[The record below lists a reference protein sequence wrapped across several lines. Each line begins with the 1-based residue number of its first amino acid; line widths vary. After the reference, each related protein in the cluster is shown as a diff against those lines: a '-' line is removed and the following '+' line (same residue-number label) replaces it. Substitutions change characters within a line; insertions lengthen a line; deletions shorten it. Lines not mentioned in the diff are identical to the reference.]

1 MITRWNGM
9 VPQNRLLSS
18 VLLASGIVLV
28 FAGLSAA
35 LGFTAPGM
43 IASIAVIATLLYA
56 GGVWFSAPPAI
67 AVPAGAETV
76 LVFDR
81 ELLVAAGP
89 GAGTPLLTRFP
100 ADLRPE
106 IEVRCCAALRGES
119 HRFVC
124 DSRDGRLVF
133 ETAPVASVTGV
144 VVFGTLI
151 VSNGISAPSI
161 AARPA
166 ATMA

>member
-9 VPQNRLLSS
+9 VPLNRVLSS

-43 IASIAVIATLLYA
+43 IASIAVIGTLLYT
-56 GGVWFSAPPAI
+56 GSVWFSSPPVIAI
-67 AVPAGAETV
+67 AAGTETV

-81 ELLVAAGP
+81 ELHVAAGP
-89 GAGTPLLTRFP
+89 GAGAPLVSQFP
-100 ADLRPE
+100 VNLRPE
-106 IEVRCCAALRGES
+106 LESRCCAALRGES

-124 DSRDGRLVF
+124 DSKDTRLVF

-151 VSNGISAPSI
+151 VSTGISAPSI
-161 AARPA
+161 SGRPA
-166 ATMA
+166 TTVA

>member
-1 MITRWNGM
+1 MITRWNAM
-9 VPQNRLLSS
+9 LPANRLLSS

-43 IASIAVIATLLYA
+43 IASIAVITTLLYA
-56 GGVWFSAPPAI
+56 GSVWFATPPTLAI
-67 AVPAGAETV
+67 PAGAETV

-81 ELLVAAGP
+81 ELHVAAGP

-100 ADLRPE
+100 PDLRPE
-106 IEVRCCAALRGES
+106 LEVRCSAALRGES

-124 DSRDGRLVF
+124 DSKDARLVF

-151 VSNGISAPSI
+151 VSTGISAPSI
-161 AARPA
+161 TGRPVTTVA
-166 ATMA
+166 